1 MQITNE
7 GYLLTRGIQRIE
19 LKKNKVLDFIK
30 IHKFMLMI
38 SSFFAGLV
46 VIEGVLLNAFINL
59 LKSL

>member
-19 LKKNKVLDFIK
+19 LKKSKLLKFIK
-30 IHKFMLMI
+30 DHNLMLII
-38 SSFFAGLV
+38 STFFIGLV
-46 VIEGVLLNAFINL
+46 VLEGVLLNAFINL